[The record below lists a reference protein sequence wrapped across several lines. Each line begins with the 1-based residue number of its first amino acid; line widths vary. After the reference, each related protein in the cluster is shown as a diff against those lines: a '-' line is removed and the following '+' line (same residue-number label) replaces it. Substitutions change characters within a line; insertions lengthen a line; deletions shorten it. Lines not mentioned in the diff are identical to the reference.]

1 VRQPPDLVEMP
12 GGLGQPERSEPLARR
27 VTAVLDRLP
36 EQYRRVLKLQFLHD
50 DSIQETA
57 QETGITAENA
67 KVIQHRALAKAVQ
80 VGERLL

>member
-1 VRQPPDLVEMP
+1 
-12 GGLGQPERSEPLARR
+12 
-27 VTAVLDRLP
+27 
-36 EQYRRVLKLQFLHD
+36 VLKLQFLHD